1 MNTNAEQLNNEGVQ
15 YFLRGKFSDA
25 KTKYEQALKLSPS
38 HSTTLNNLG
47 MVCLQEKEYKLAEN
61 YFKKAISITEKASYL
76 ANLGHVYVN
85 QNELSLA
92 EKQYIKAIEK
102 DQRSVMAYKSL
113 ASLYQFTG
121 NFENSVE
128 IWKYILTELSSDV
141 QFKINLAKDH
151 IQLKNYVLAMELLM
165 EVTQQDTYN
174 DVAYYYISIIQ
185 LHHKN
190 FGLAMESIYRSLST
204 EPNNISYRKL
214 AASIHIAISEFEK
227 ANKHWEFILNMD
239 ENNHGIRIDRAIALL
254 SMRRFEEALKG
265 LDEVLKKEKKNSK
278 AMFYKAT
285 VLLQMKEIE
294 KARKLFTTLSN
305 HENPFQQKA
314 KAILDELNSQ

>member
-25 KTKYEQALKLSPS
+25 KRKYEQALELSPS
-38 HSTTLNNLG
+38 HTTTLNNLG
-47 MVCLQEKEYKLAEN
+47 MVFLQEKEYQLAED

-76 ANLGHVYVN
+76 ANLGHVYAN
-85 QNELSLA
+85 RNELALA

-102 DQRSVMAYKSL
+102 DQNLVMAHKSL

-121 NFENSVE
+121 NFENSVQ
-128 IWKYILTELSSDV
+128 IWNYILSELSNDA
-141 QFKINLAKDH
+141 QFKVNLAKDH

-165 EVTQQDTYN
+165 EVTQGDTYN
-174 DVAYYYISIIQ
+174 DVAYYYISWIQ

-190 FGLAMESIYRSLST
+190 FGLATESIYRSLSI

-214 AASIHIAISEFEK
+214 AATLHVSLSEFDK
-227 ANKHWEFILNMD
+227 ANKHWDFILTMD
-239 ENNHGIRIDRAIALL
+239 ENNHGTRIDKAISLL
-254 SMRRFEEALKG
+254 SRKHFEEALKE
-265 LDEVLKKEKKNSK
+265 LNQVLQSEENNAK

-285 VLLQMKEIE
+285 VLLETKVTQQALEILE
-294 KARKLFTTLSN
+294 KLSN
-305 HENPFQQKA
+305 QNNPFQQKA
-314 KAILDELNSQ
+314 KIIIEELNT